1 MFTFVH
7 VSYIMCHMSHVACH
21 MSHVTCHMS
30 HVRKKK
36 KNGQCG
42 GAYWTRVCYQRGLP
56 RLVFGAFLTHIVLL
70 TWCRVLW
77 QLWLVPGTAALP
89 EGMTGEAGLWH
100 CTTARYSAALPE
112 SQAGKRDEAGPGK
125 ASRPL
130 KAARP
135 YFTQSLSLSG

>member
-1 MFTFVH
+1 
-7 VSYIMCHMSHVACH
+7 MSG
-21 MSHVTCHMS
+21 VTCHLS
-30 HVRKKK
+30 HIFFLLIEKKK
-36 KNGQCG
+36 KKKRKKLPSEKIGQSG
-42 GAYWTRVCYQRGLP
+42 GGSWWRVCYQRGLP